1 MRNTRR
7 SRSAPPFSA
16 HDVGAG
22 WELREDG
29 IEIEDLQ
36 MDPADLAEFSSVGLF
51 RDLHP
56 RMYWVDRDK
65 VLKLFSYLID
75 VSVIVAN
82 MDLAGTRIPVPRV
95 LRYGYSGNCSYI
107 LMEKI
112 PHRNLA
118 FAMLQWGV
126 KFMPWQL
133 TRTMD
138 YIVFQLANL
147 DLSHND
153 LVPRNVLVDDNGLIS
168 AIIDW
173 DTCTSH
179 HEGGQYARKIR
190 DIHYTTDVGESDW
203 YHIFLRYST
212 DRTGEEISV
221 GCSEWHPK
229 LLPQYPLIKSKASQL
244 VSTPIKDPRHQS
256 FSRQRIRPVQGVD
269 YMDTAFKSMSTR
281 DSGDTSSGNKDCHLE
296 GQTK

>member
-1 MRNTRR
+1 MCEVKVRTWVLNQKAFGTN
-7 SRSAPPFSA
+7 SNSTSNSPIP

-36 MDPADLAEFSSVGLF
+36 MDPADLAEFSSVELF

-112 PHRNLA
+112 PHHNLA

-147 DLSHND
+147 GLSHND
-153 LVPRNVLVDDNGLIS
+153 LVTRNVLVDDNGLIS

-179 HEGGQYARKIR
+179 HDGVQYARKIR
-190 DIHYTTDVGESDW
+190 DIHYTTDARCFPQVRILS
-203 YHIFLRYST
+203 
-212 DRTGEEISV
+212 RTIGI
-221 GCSEWHPK
+221 
-229 LLPQYPLIKSKASQL
+229 Q
-244 VSTPIKDPRHQS
+244 
-256 FSRQRIRPVQGVD
+256 
-269 YMDTAFKSMSTR
+269 
-281 DSGDTSSGNKDCHLE
+281 
-296 GQTK
+296 